1 MSALAQH
8 HAFRSLQQRFDGLQP
23 PEAPRNARDEII
35 DLVMASGIGE
45 KVVPYYSASFGIE
58 NYLMPLDVVLDM
70 LDEPAVK
77 AEFIL
82 LLSNHPTAVERL
94 RSAAAH
100 AFADRHAA
108 PLQKAR
114 DEAAFE
120 ARCPS

>member
-8 HAFRSLQQRFDGLQP
+8 HALRTLQVRFDGMQP

-35 DLVMASGIGE
+35 ALTLSAGLSE
-45 KVVPYYSASFGIE
+45 KVVPYYSESFGIE
-58 NYLMPLDVVLDM
+58 NHTTSFEVVLDM

-77 AEFIL
+77 AEL
-82 LLSNHPTAVERL
+82 LLLLDNYPEAAARL
-94 RSAAAH
+94 KSAAAH

-108 PLQKAR
+108 KLQKAR

-120 ARCPS
+120 ARFA

>member
-8 HAFRSLQQRFDGLQP
+8 HAMRGLQLRFDNLQP
-23 PEAPRNARDEII
+23 VPTPRNARDEII
-35 DLVMASGIGE
+35 DLTMSAGIGE

-58 NYLMPLDVVLDM
+58 NHLMPLDVVLDM

-82 LLSNHPTAVERL
+82 LLSNHPEAVERL
-94 RSAAAH
+94 KSAAAH
-100 AFADRHAA
+100 AFAEKHAA

-120 ARCPS
+120 ARFA